1 MSEQTGIVES
11 TTTTT
16 SKPNDPST
24 IGTVSVRA
32 WLAVLIT
39 VTICVNWTANMI
51 MASLG
56 YTSVNIVIP
65 EPLYS
70 AFTMVLGMYFGQALK
85 K

>member
-1 MSEQTGIVES
+1 MSTPEQTEQISRDDIAKV
-11 TTTTT
+11 
-16 SKPNDPST
+16 DPPSSA
-24 IGTVSVRA
+24 GSVSIRA

-39 VTICVNWTANMI
+39 ITICGNWTANMI

-56 YTSVNIVIP
+56 ITSVNIVIP

-70 AFTMVLGMYFGQALK
+70 AFTMVLGIYFGQAIK